1 LSAASLTLP
10 SFLIGPQ
17 AGGRSYGLLRAPTLV
32 ARSAAASDRLG
43 DLALSLH
50 RWSRSGEAGL
60 VCFLPLDEG
69 LWALIRAAG
78 LGASELGSVALARGV
93 ILREE
98 DLEAID
104 WAAHHLMAGLEAPTY
119 ALAGAPAN
127 AMETVSLARPS
138 PTRADASGI
147 GQLAYSLAHTDRL
160 IETASDGEAESL
172 LYAILD
178 EAPRNALEGW
188 SAGGLLHRN
197 GRFDPAATF
206 RLVVVSQAVAG
217 PAPAFPRHMPARLA
231 DDRLSSADI
240 ADPKSWAAWQA
251 LFGVKAAEYRIDAES
266 DTRLAALRWRPEF
279 RDLSP
284 EEVVRRQT
292 VEASQGLD
300 PVKPIA
306 ILHRLALAAGKLAD
320 PEIARDARRGLALA
334 FGDIVRPDA
343 VTAAGQIE
351 GYLTYVHPYLEGAL
365 PAQPA
370 LLALDTGAL
379 AHLPPATVEAL
390 TTEGISRGLFDRAL
404 TFLTSGGRLSDA
416 AAVAMLGALVRA
428 PPARETP
435 AYRPLLLRL
444 VEQTLSI
451 ASKPARAA
459 SLAAIEA
466 ADLAAAPLDADRIC
480 AALWTMLA
488 AIPAKDA
495 DYPRAVTLA
504 RRLALTARA
513 ALAAPATRP
522 PPARLI
528 QWAVRRAGAQARAR
542 AA

>member
-1 LSAASLTLP
+1 LSVSTLTLP

-17 AGGRSYGLLRAPTLV
+17 AGGRSYGVLRAPGLV

-60 VCFLPLDEG
+60 VCFLPLDDG
-69 LWALIRAAG
+69 LWTLIRATN

-93 ILREE
+93 ILRTE
-98 DLEAID
+98 DLDAIG
-104 WAAHHLMAGLEAPTY
+104 WAAHRLMAALEPPSY

-127 AMETVSLARPS
+127 AMETVSLAAPS
-138 PTRADASGI
+138 PTRADESGI

-160 IETASDGEAESL
+160 IEAPSDAEAESL
-172 LYAILD
+172 LYAIL
-178 EAPRNALEGW
+178 EAAPRSALEGW

-206 RLVVVSQAVAG
+206 RLVVVSQAAAG
-217 PAPAFPRHMPARLA
+217 LAAAFPRHMSARLA

-251 LFGVKAAEYRIDAES
+251 LFGAKAAEYRIDVES
-266 DTRLAALRWRPEF
+266 DARLAALRWRPDF

-300 PVKPIA
+300 PGKPIA

-343 VTAAGQIE
+343 VTAAAQIE
-351 GYLTYVHPYLEGAL
+351 GYLTYVQPYLDGAL

-379 AHLPPATVEAL
+379 SHLPAVTVEAL
-390 TTEGISRGLFDRAL
+390 TTDGISRGLFERAL
-404 TFLTSGGRLSDA
+404 TFLADGGRLGDA

-428 PPARETP
+428 PPGRDAP

-444 VEQTLSI
+444 VEQVLPI

-459 SLAAIEA
+459 ALAAVEA
-466 ADLAAAPLDADRIC
+466 ADLAGEPQAADRIC
-480 AALWTMLA
+480 APLWAVLA

-495 DYPRAVTLA
+495 DYPRAVALG
-504 RRLALTARA
+504 RRLALTARS
-513 ALAAPATRP
+513 ALAAPTTRP
-522 PPARLI
+522 RPVRLI
-528 QWAVRRAGAQARAR
+528 RWAVRRAGGQARAR